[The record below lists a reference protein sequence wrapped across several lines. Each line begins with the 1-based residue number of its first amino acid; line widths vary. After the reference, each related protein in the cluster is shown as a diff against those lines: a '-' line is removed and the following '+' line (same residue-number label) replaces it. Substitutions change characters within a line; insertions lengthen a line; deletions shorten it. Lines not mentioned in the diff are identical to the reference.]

1 MWVHL
6 FITHF
11 LLLLHISST
20 TEHHGEDTKTHS
32 DATGSHSILQHQIY
46 PAMASFKPHKH
57 PAGHQPQP
65 RSRCKD
71 VHACP
76 KAIKHRHNNHHKYKV
91 TFPLARPSAANIN
104 DICHYH
110 GQRRA
115 HSYTQLPN
123 TGFANLHRQIKAVDR
138 MEMGYRNCCHMSSKE
153 HRLACSLE
161 VWKRELHHYCKMEK
175 SVKTKQYH
183 CCFKGNERYDCFE
196 NDARHHR
203 YTGDIRQGRNR
214 HSIAG
219 GDAVPMLT
227 MSLPNVIF
235 PPGEPNRENIHN
247 ICSLRKIRQ
256 RHPPGTL
263 PLTGYHDLTHR
274 AKAIDQLEANYE
286 KCCIAHNKLGC
297 AHKQVRNSGRG
308 SSPWRPSGG

>member
-1 MWVHL
+1 MVL
-6 FITHF
+6 G
-11 LLLLHISST
+11 LL
-20 TEHHGEDTKTHS
+20 
-32 DATGSHSILQHQIY
+32 Q
-46 PAMASFKPHKH
+46 
-57 PAGHQPQP
+57 
-65 RSRCKD
+65 
-71 VHACP
+71 
-76 KAIKHRHNNHHKYKV
+76 
-91 TFPLARPSAANIN
+91 
-104 DICHYH
+104 
-110 GQRRA
+110 
-115 HSYTQLPN
+115 
-123 TGFANLHRQIKAVDR
+123 
-138 MEMGYRNCCHMSSKE
+138 CCHAILSNFSQQ
-153 HRLACSLE
+153 
-161 VWKRELHHYCKMEK
+161 WKRELHHYCKMEK

-297 AHKQVRNSGRG
+297 AHKQ
-308 SSPWRPSGG
+308 